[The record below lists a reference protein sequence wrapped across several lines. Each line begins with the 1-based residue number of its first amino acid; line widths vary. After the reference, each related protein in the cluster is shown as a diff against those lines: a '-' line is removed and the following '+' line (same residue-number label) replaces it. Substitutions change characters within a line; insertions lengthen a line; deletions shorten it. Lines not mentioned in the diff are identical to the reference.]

1 MQWDATR
8 LAVASLGIALVVFFA
23 GATAAI
29 AAGASPPGVLWA
41 AGGGVSGG
49 LLGLLAPSPV
59 PKAVRTAAITA
70 KTASFASAEATL
82 PANRPG
88 VDAAANAIS
97 WPTFGMLV
105 GVFVLLLALAIVLAG
120 GAINPPT
127 GFAQPLDNVT
137 KAVLALASAAGTGVL
152 GLLVPKAPA
161 G

>member
-29 AAGASPPGVLWA
+29 AAGANTPGVLWA

-59 PKAVRTAAITA
+59 PKAVRDAAITA
-70 KTASFASAEATL
+70 KRLSVTNAEAAV
-82 PANRPG
+82 PANRPA
-88 VDAAANAIS
+88 VDAAASAIS
-97 WPTFGMLV
+97 WPIFGVLA

-127 GFAQPLDNVT
+127 AFAQSLDNVT

-152 GLLVPKAPA
+152 GLLVPKSP